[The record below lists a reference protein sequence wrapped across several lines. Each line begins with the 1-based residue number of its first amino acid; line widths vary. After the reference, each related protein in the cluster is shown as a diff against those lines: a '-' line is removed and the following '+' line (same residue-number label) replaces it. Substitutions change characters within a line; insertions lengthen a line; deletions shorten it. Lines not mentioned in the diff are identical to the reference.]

1 MRFRWVRKR
10 VKIVS
15 RDESWPEKERQAKG
29 KKCIVKFHFFPT
41 SYLVSLFFFPKLVI
55 SPTTFM
61 AFLMSRREN
70 QNPRGCG
77 MREFHRWAHKTCDED
92 GSQKRTLY
100 PQSQPDQLLRRSP
113 QPSAAVWPQNKTGG
127 QTPEAEEEEQLS
139 VLPAVPN
146 KQWLS
151 QFWKSPGWR
160 HPCFPQ
166 TASSS
171 LSDIYDHFLWAYVN
185 VIIAQIEIC
194 NTLIKI
200 C

>member
-29 KKCIVKFHFFPT
+29 QKMHSKI
-41 SYLVSLFFFPKLVI
+41 SLFSNFLFGFTVFFFFSPKPVI

-61 AFLMSRREN
+61 ALLMSRREN
-70 QNPRGCG
+70 QNPRDCRV
-77 MREFHRWAHKTCDED
+77 REFHRWAHKTCDED
-92 GSQKRTLY
+92 RSQKRTLY
-100 PQSQPDQLLRRSP
+100 PQSQPDQRLRCRP
-113 QPSAAVWPQNKTGG
+113 QPSAAVWPQSKTGG
-127 QTPEAEEEEQLS
+127 QTPEAEAEEQLS

-146 KQWLS
+146 KQRLS

-171 LSDIYDHFLWAYVN
+171 LSDTYDHFLWGDPACSHTVPPYL
-185 VIIAQIEIC
+185 QM
-194 NTLIKI
+194 LL
-200 C
+200 

>member
-1 MRFRWVRKR
+1 MHS
-10 VKIVS
+10 KISLFSNFLFGFTV
-15 RDESWPEKERQAKG
+15 
-29 KKCIVKFHFFPT
+29 FFPQT
-41 SYLVSLFFFPKLVI
+41 SHFSHRLHAI
-55 SPTTFM
+55 SDEQTRKPESTGFGG
-61 AFLMSRREN
+61 EV
-70 QNPRGCG
+70 
-77 MREFHRWAHKTCDED
+77 REFHRWAHKTCDED

-100 PQSQPDQLLRRSP
+100 PQSQPDQLLQRRP

-146 KQWLS
+146 KQRLS

-171 LSDIYDHFLWAYVN
+171 LSDIYDHFLWGDPACSHAVPPYL
-185 VIIAQIEIC
+185 QM
-194 NTLIKI
+194 LL
-200 C
+200 